1 MTNLVKHILV
11 FAFSVHL
18 TFATKIGC
26 EDDYVTANWDD
37 DAFRYYFMPS
47 NIEKTL
53 YCIGFD
59 RNKLTNDDESMT
71 GTTLNETGTFLVRNL
86 LSFEYL
92 DEDYNLLYFKEIF
105 HFWIYNEQ
113 LRINKSF
120 YLPYQHANETIWVDI
135 PPKYARDFLPKLV
148 FNQWPEHEFSDLTIS
163 PSGYIYVRPFNG
175 ITKQACPIELYS
187 YPFDKHTCEVSFV
200 FGKFDNIYLHKLFFK
215 YLCRFS

>member
-11 FAFSVHL
+11 LGIYVHM

-26 EDDYVTANWDD
+26 GNDYVTANWDD

-59 RNKLTNDDESMT
+59 RDKLTNGDESA
-71 GTTLNETGTFLVRNL
+71 TLNETGTFVHRNL

-92 DEDYNLLYFKEIF
+92 NEEYNLLYFKEIF
-105 HFWIYNEQ
+105 HFFIYNEQ
-113 LRINKSF
+113 LHFNKSF
-120 YLPYQHANETIWVDI
+120 HQYPNETIFVDI
-135 PPKYARDFLPKLV
+135 PTKYARNILPSLAIE
-148 FNQWPEHEFSDLTIS
+148 QWPEHEFSGLSIS
-163 PSGYIYVRPFNG
+163 PSGYIYVRPSNG

-187 YPFDKHTCEVSFV
+187 YPFDKHTCEVSFI
-200 FGKFDNIYLHKLFFK
+200 FGKFYLHK
-215 YLCRFS
+215 

>member
-11 FAFSVHL
+11 FGIYVHM

-26 EDDYVTANWDD
+26 GNDYVTANWDD

-59 RNKLTNDDESMT
+59 RDKLTNGDESA
-71 GTTLNETGTFLVRNL
+71 TLNETGTFVHRNL

-92 DEDYNLLYFKEIF
+92 NEEYNLLYFKERFDVI
-105 HFWIYNEQ
+105 IYNEQ
-113 LRINKSF
+113 LRIYKTF
-120 YLPYQHANETIWVDI
+120 HQLANETIWDETIWVEI
-135 PPKYARDFLPKLV
+135 PPKYTHNFLHSLV
-148 FNQWPEHEFSDLTIS
+148 IEQWPEHEFSGLSIS
-163 PSGYIYVRPFNG
+163 PSGYIYVRPSNG

-187 YPFDKHTCEVSFV
+187 YPFDKHTCEVSFI
-200 FGKFDNIYLHKLFFK
+200 FGKFYLHK
-215 YLCRFS
+215 